1 VYIGD
6 SATLSFLQLLRM
18 MVEPVVGHCPFTDDP
33 RRHMITESTFTLSS
47 TARLNT
53 LLPDQKTAGILAESF
68 FVNVSRCRA
77 NIPPR

>member
-1 VYIGD
+1 
-6 SATLSFLQLLRM
+6 M

-68 FVNVSRCRA
+68 FVNVGCLGVRVQSLTVADSRLG
-77 NIPPR
+77 PRI